1 MLELKV
7 NGMTCN
13 HCAMA
18 VTRALQELDPAAEV
32 KVDLPAGKV
41 QVRTKAAAGDVAA
54 AIVEAGYEVLAP
66 AA

>member
-18 VTRALQELDPAAEV
+18 VTRALKELDPAAEV
-32 KVDLPAGKV
+32 QVDLPAGRV
-41 QVRTKAAAGDVAA
+41 QVQTKAAAGEVAA
-54 AIVEAGYEVLAP
+54 AITEAGYEVLAP
-66 AA
+66 AG